1 MSWSKFQYIG
11 SYEKSME
18 VACNKNEV
26 KIILSSSGMFSNGR
40 IINHVKAMI
49 ENPNCTFV
57 LAGYQGEGTV
67 GHELQRV
74 ETTEVKVEGMYY
86 RKKCKIYQM
95 STWSSHIQAQENI
108 NYMAQIKTPLI
119 VLNHSDE
126 ENKYEFRDIVEEQ
139 LRSKNNSAK
148 VVCASDKNNIFF
160 V

>member
-1 MSWSKFQYIG
+1 
-11 SYEKSME
+11 
-18 VACNKNEV
+18 
-26 KIILSSSGMFSNGR
+26 
-40 IINHVKAMI
+40 
-49 ENPNCTFV
+49 
-57 LAGYQGEGTV
+57 
-67 GHELQRV
+67 
-74 ETTEVKVEGMYY
+74 
-86 RKKCKIYQM
+86 M